1 MKNTDIKYNKV
12 KKTNLKLKTIKKD
25 KAEIHLDFLDSCRTS
40 RT

>member
-1 MKNTDIKYNKV
+1 MKNTDMKYNKV
-12 KKTNLKLKTIKKD
+12 KTYLKLKTIKKD